1 MSAFFQNLDDPV
13 AYPEDSLMYAR
24 ALLLAGAAPGAVHM
38 YPKGGHGFGVC
49 AQLDPVGG
57 FEMVRVARKTA
68 CATPAPRRPAD
79 PPSRTRASA
88 QCCEW
93 PQHALRFLQGLG
105 FAPGWP
111 GNITSAR
118 GL

>member
-1 MSAFFQNLDDPV
+1 MPSHRPADHPNNLTHAPHRTNSRAARLVRSLARRHPVSAFFQNLDDPV

-57 FEMVRVARKTA
+57 FEMVRVVRKTA
-68 CATPAPRRPAD
+68 RD
-79 PPSRTRASA
+79 SRAASA
-88 QCCEW
+88 
-93 PQHALRFLQGLG
+93 R
-105 FAPGWP
+105 
-111 GNITSAR
+111 
-118 GL
+118 